1 MLFNYLKIA
10 FRNFFRN
17 PGYSSINIFG
27 LSIGI
32 ATALVIFLWVLDE
45 VKFDTGYP
53 DHERIYQVMTN
64 AIYPNGDV
72 NTTESTTGPL
82 AEAINNEIPDVEV
95 AGRAADES
103 NILLRHE
110 NTSLLQDGMWADPTI
125 LKIYSIKVLR
135 GSSAKL
141 LEDPNSFILTKKSAD
156 KFFPNG
162 DAIGKNFVINE
173 KYKMTVAAVV
183 EDPLPNSSFSFDF
196 LMPYDVHYK
205 ENEWMKQ
212 WGNYNDMT
220 FLKLKPLSREEAL
233 NEKLKEL
240 FKAKCPDCHHQ
251 PFAQQLS
258 SKHLYNHYEN
268 GKPDGGRIEYVKIFS
283 LAAVFILIIAC
294 INYMNLATARSTSR
308 SREVGVRKATGAH
321 RSQLVSQF
329 IGESFIITGVSTILS
344 IGIVQAL
351 LPIFNSIMNKKISA
365 DFSDPKILFALLGL
379 TAVTSIIAGSYPAF
393 FLSSFRPATVLKGQ
407 LQSSLAGAS
416 LRKGLVIFQFAL
428 SVILMIGSLAIF
440 KQTQYIM
447 STKLGFDRENI
458 LVFNM
463 HAGVYDNQQTFKN
476 EVLKFSGIHNVS
488 FAGQDPFAVGAM
500 TTGVKWQGKD
510 EKDIVPFKLIF
521 TDKDFLSTMKMEL
534 LEGSNFTNEKA
545 DSVNYIINETAA
557 KRIGFKNAIG
567 ASLDVWDSP
576 SGKVIGVVK
585 DFHNV
590 NLHNAIEPLII
601 MCRTNNTWRG
611 FVKIEAAATT
621 EAIKHLEAVHKKF
634 DPAYPFQY
642 DFLDKSFER
651 QYTSEST
658 IKNLSIAFTAIAI
671 FISSLGLF
679 GLASFMAER
688 RTKEIG
694 IRKVL
699 GASVQQITF
708 LLSSDF
714 LRLLLIAFIIAIPI
728 AWYFANEWLT
738 AFAYHT
744 DLTVAIPFIAAGV
757 LLATALLSVGYQAIK
772 AAIGNPV
779 NSLRNE

>member
-1 MLFNYLKIA
+1 MFFNYLKIA
-10 FRNFFRN
+10 LRNFVRH

-32 ATALVIFLWVLDE
+32 ATALMIFLWVLDE
-45 VKFDTGYP
+45 VRFDTGYR
-53 DHERIYQVMTN
+53 DHERIYQVLTN
-64 AIYPNGDV
+64 AIYPNGDI
-72 NTTESTTGPL
+72 NTGESTTGPL
-82 AEAINNEIPDVEV
+82 AEAINNEIPDVDA
-95 AGRAADES
+95 AGRAGDEPKM
-103 NILLRHE
+103 LLRNE
-110 NTSLLQDGMWADPTI
+110 NNSILQDGMWADPTI
-125 LKIYSIKVLR
+125 LKIFSIKVLK
-135 GSSAKL
+135 GNSAKL
-141 LEDPNSFILTKKSAD
+141 LEDPNSFILTKKTAD
-156 KFFPNG
+156 KFFPNQ
-162 DAIGKNFVINE
+162 DALGKNFVINE
-173 KYKMTVAAVV
+173 KYKMTVSAVV
-183 EDPLPNSSFSFDF
+183 ENPQPNSSFQFDF
-196 LMPYDVHYK
+196 LLPYDVHYK

-220 FLKLKPLSREEAL
+220 FLKLKPLAKEEAV
-233 NEKLKEL
+233 NAKLKDL

-258 SKHLYNHYEN
+258 SRHLYDHYEN
-268 GKPDGGRIEYVKIFS
+268 GRPDGGRIEYVKIFS

-321 RSQLVSQF
+321 RGQLISQF
-329 IGESFIITGVSTILS
+329 VGESFIITCVSTLLS

-351 LPIFNSIMNKKISA
+351 LPLFNSIMNKKIA
-365 DFSDPKILFALLGL
+365 VDFSDPKILIALVAL
-379 TAVTSIIAGSYPAF
+379 TVFTSLIAGSYPAF

-440 KQTQYIM
+440 KQTQFIM
-447 STKLGFDRENI
+447 STNLGFNRENI
-458 LVFNM
+458 LVFDM
-463 HAGVYDNQQTFKN
+463 RAGVSSNQQTFKN
-476 EVLKFSGIHNVS
+476 EALKFSGIHNIS
-488 FAGQDPFAVGAM
+488 FAGQDPFSVGAM
-500 TTGVKWQGKD
+500 TTGVKWPGKD

-534 LEGSNFTNEKA
+534 IEGSNFTDEKA
-545 DSVNYIINETAA
+545 DTVNYIINETAA
-557 KRIGFKNAIG
+557 KRIGYKDAIG
-567 ASLDVWDSP
+567 APLDVWNSP

-601 MCRTNNTWRG
+601 MCRTDNTWRG
-611 FVKIEAAATT
+611 FVKVEAAATQ
-621 EAIKHLEAVHKKF
+621 EAIKHLESVQKKF

-642 DFLDKSFER
+642 EFLDKSFER

-658 IKNLSIAFTAIAI
+658 IKNLSIAFTSIAI

-699 GASVQQITF
+699 GATVQQITF
-708 LLSSDF
+708 LLSTDF
-714 LRLLLIAFIIAIPI
+714 LKLLFISFVIAIPI

-744 DLTVAIPFIAAGV
+744 DLTFAIPFIAAGV

-779 NSLRNE
+779 NSLRSE